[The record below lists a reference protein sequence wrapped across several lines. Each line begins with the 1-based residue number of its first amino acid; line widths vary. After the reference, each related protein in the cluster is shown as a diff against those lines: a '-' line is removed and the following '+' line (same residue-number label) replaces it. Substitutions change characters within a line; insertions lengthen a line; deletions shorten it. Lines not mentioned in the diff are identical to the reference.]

1 MIDDIENKKKNLQLQ
16 KCSLK
21 LVILEVNYF
30 TRNMYEM
37 ETITSGLRYI
47 EDLFLENNLV
57 WFWNSLDV
65 QLPDSSVELYNILSY
80 SMFFFYSLLQQF

>member
-1 MIDDIENKKKNLQLQ
+1 MTDDIENEKKNLQLQ

-37 ETITSGLRYI
+37 ETVTSGLRYI

-57 WFWNSLDV
+57 
-65 QLPDSSVELYNILSY
+65 
-80 SMFFFYSLLQQF
+80 